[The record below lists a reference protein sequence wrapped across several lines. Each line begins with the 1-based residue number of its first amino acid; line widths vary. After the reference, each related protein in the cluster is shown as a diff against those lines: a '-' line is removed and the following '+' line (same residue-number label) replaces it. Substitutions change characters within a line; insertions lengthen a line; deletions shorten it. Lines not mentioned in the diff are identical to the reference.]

1 MSLSTTAALKTET
14 FINFASFHYFRMVKK
29 TDSND
34 EKPRKAI
41 NQIARS
47 LEEILQQV
55 EQANVKLDHLIE
67 TYGKGRYAYRYNEPY
82 DLFSE
87 TYEE

>member
-1 MSLSTTAALKTET
+1 METENY
-14 FINFASFHYFRMVKK
+14 INNLTFHYFRMVAKNK
-29 TDSND
+29 SRD

-67 TYGKGRYAYRYNEPY
+67 TYGKGRYAYGYNEPY
-82 DLFSE
+82 NLFSE

>member
-1 MSLSTTAALKTET
+1 
-14 FINFASFHYFRMVKK
+14 MVKK

-41 NQIARS
+41 TKIARS
-47 LEEILQQV
+47 LEEILSQV
-55 EQANVKLDHLIE
+55 QDANVKLDHLIE
-67 TYGKGRYAYRYNEPY
+67 TYGKGRYAYGYNEPY

-87 TYEE
+87 THEE